1 MTGHQSTPFIMSAHN
16 DAADAARALA
26 ARGAD
31 VRRTNAYGATSVAVA
46 AALGHADVLQVLL
59 RVDPRG
65 AQTVDQNGAA
75 PLHVA
80 AARGR
85 TSSVAALLRAGAPA
99 DATWRG
105 LTPIDIARR
114 NGHGHVVRLLAT
126 RAIDAGGTSANEVTP
141 DDAPRHLRSPMPS
154 PCAAGNALPPS

>member
-1 MTGHQSTPFIMSAHN
+1 MIMAAHN
-16 DAADAARALA
+16 DASDAARALA
-26 ARGAD
+26 SKGAD
-31 VRRTNAYGATSVAVA
+31 VRKTNARGASSVAVA
-46 AALGHADVLQVLL
+46 AALGHADALQVLL

-65 AQTVDQNGAA
+65 AQTVDSEGAA

-99 DATWRG
+99 DATWQG
-105 LTPIDIARR
+105 LKPIEIARQ

-126 RAIDAGGTSANEVTP
+126 RAIDAGAKATEVTP
-141 DDAPRHLRSPMPS
+141 DDATRDLGS
-154 PCAAGNALPPS
+154 PCAPAGHVVPPL